1 MTKMKMMLVVKMK
14 LAAVTNPIRI
24 NIDSPTSLYAFRRQL
39 DVKMALA
46 EVRSIEAI
54 KMTVETKRSSR
65 SRSPRKR
72 ARASTPPTRRSSVT
86 FQPSSTATPRSASSS
101 RRPSGTR
108 SATIF
113 MATNNA
119 RAERSET
126 FS

>member
-1 MTKMKMMLVVKMK
+1 MKIMLVVKMK
-14 LAAVTNPIRI
+14 LAAVTNPIRM

-46 EVRSIEAI
+46 EVHSIEAI
-54 KMTVETKRSSR
+54 KMTVETKTIFALAK
-65 SRSPRKR
+65 PKKARKGKHATNEKKLR
-72 ARASTPPTRRSSVT
+72 DLSTILYGDASLGK
-86 FQPSSTATPRSASSS
+86 QQQEAEWDEECDY
-101 RRPSGTR
+101 
-108 SATIF
+108 F